1 MKLNAEAKRVLKSLP
16 ADCSWIEEDQLINC
30 SVLTTDNLFAASLIE
45 IQGSWIGPK
54 ARIAI
59 TPLGLK
65 AIGRRRKKSRA
76 PKSPAKSPMHSP

>member
-1 MKLNAEAKRVLKSLP
+1 MMKPGDRRVLKALP
-16 ADCSWIEEDQLINC
+16 SDCSWIDRKLLAVGANELM
-30 SVLTTDNLFAASLIE
+30 VLHILGYIE
-45 IQGSWIGPK
+45 IQINFITSDES
-54 ARIAI
+54 IAI

>member
-1 MKLNAEAKRVLKSLP
+1 MTKAATKRFLQSLP
-16 ADCSWIEEDQLINC
+16 SDCSWVDRKL
-30 SVLTTDNLFAASLIE
+30 LAAGMNDLMIMHILGYIE
-45 IQGSWIGPK
+45 IQINFITTDES
-54 ARIAI
+54 IAI